1 MAVRLTM
8 ETPLYLQGEMLETVH
23 PAPQS
28 PGTTLTAGLRIFPA
42 WDRNEQDMPVLVTLT
57 SMGKG

>member
-1 MAVRLTM
+1 MRLTM

-23 PAPQS
+23 SAPQS

-42 WDRNEQDMPVLVTLT
+42 WDRIGEDMPVLVTLT